1 MRFGYVPS
9 IGPHMSCGTERKGNG
24 REWNRT
30 KQEEDQEIQPV
41 WLLLLAGPLTG
52 WLAAFS
58 ANLMHKHF
66 PENGSHRKALFPLLP
81 TFNFIGH
88 FFRRT

>member
-1 MRFGYVPS
+1 MFHRLARTCPA
-9 IGPHMSCGTERKGNG
+9 ERNG
-24 REWNRT
+24 REREGME
-30 KQEEDQEIQPV
+30 QDEAEEDQEMQPV